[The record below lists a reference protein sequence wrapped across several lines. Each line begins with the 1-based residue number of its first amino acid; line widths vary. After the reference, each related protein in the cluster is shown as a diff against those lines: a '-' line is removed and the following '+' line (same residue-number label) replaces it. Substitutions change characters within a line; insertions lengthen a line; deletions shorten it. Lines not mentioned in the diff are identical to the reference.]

1 MEIRNAL
8 QKIENYLT
16 VVSNLNKTIL
26 AEGAMSREELLL
38 MKKYLN
44 SCIDRITDIERKLSI
59 NMIETPPVETTTVLT
74 NTTEIVEADKNK
86 EIVAVDENQHIEEM
100 EATLN
105 TEQQQELEM
114 ALDEIEQ
121 QIEKQEEAKTETLFT
136 VVEEEVVATPE
147 LKTEETNITPVAE
160 LVTNETENKLMEES
174 TKEEVIAEVIQAA
187 VENEIKK
194 EEIQEQ
200 KAEEQTSVADH
211 IYNSITQTIDELK
224 NKAEEIKNSEFVQN
238 AETKLENF
246 AAVTQQKMEAMVDDF
261 KKEEDKIEKDK
272 ESLVAKMEDRKKQET
287 SFFEKLEDK
296 FKEDNSKPLFHLFD
310 DGKED
315 FHETLLNKKQEDT
328 KLFTLEKNEVKHEE
342 LNIVLTK
349 DEPVVETKSETIQ
362 NTESL
367 NDIFKTNTVTHVE
380 TIQQPKVRKSLQELI
395 MLNDKFVFVREL
407 FGNQFAE
414 YDTAIKSLENMNS
427 LNDAEN
433 YCRNQLWTKFN
444 WNDKV
449 AYQMRFFD
457 VLQKRFG

>member
-200 KAEEQTSVADH
+200 KEEEQTSVADH

-328 KLFTLEKNEVKHEE
+328 KLFTLEKNEVK
-342 LNIVLTK
+342 

>member
-59 NMIETPPVETTTVLT
+59 NMTETPPVETTTVLT

-121 QIEKQEEAKTETLFT
+121 QIEKQGEAKTETLFT

-200 KAEEQTSVADH
+200 KEEEQTSVADH

-328 KLFTLEKNEVKHEE
+328 KLFTLEKNEVK
-342 LNIVLTK
+342 

>member
-187 VENEIKK
+187 EENEIKK

-200 KAEEQTSVADH
+200 KEEEQTSVADH

-328 KLFTLEKNEVKHEE
+328 KLFTLEKNEVK
-342 LNIVLTK
+342 

>member
-121 QIEKQEEAKTETLFT
+121 QIEKQEESKTDTQFT

-200 KAEEQTSVADH
+200 KEEEQTSVADH

-328 KLFTLEKNEVKHEE
+328 KLFTLEKNEVK
-342 LNIVLTK
+342 

>member
-121 QIEKQEEAKTETLFT
+121 QIEKQEEAKTDTQFT

-187 VENEIKK
+187 EENEIKK

-328 KLFTLEKNEVKHEE
+328 KLFTLEKNEVK
-342 LNIVLTK
+342 

>member
-200 KAEEQTSVADH
+200 KEEEQTSVADH

-261 KKEEDKIEKDK
+261 KKEEDIIEKDK

-328 KLFTLEKNEVKHEE
+328 KLFTLEKNEV
-342 LNIVLTK
+342 K

>member
-328 KLFTLEKNEVKHEE
+328 KLFTLEKNEVK
-342 LNIVLTK
+342 

>member
-121 QIEKQEEAKTETLFT
+121 QIEKQEEAKTDTQFT

-200 KAEEQTSVADH
+200 KEEEQTSVADH

-328 KLFTLEKNEVKHEE
+328 KLFTLEKNEVK
-342 LNIVLTK
+342 